1 MRYLHFILATL
12 LAPVAFNAMAES
24 SHTMNHSQH
33 MATMAE
39 PHSVNPQ
46 EAGQAGFAAIAEV
59 VKLLESDADTDWSTV
74 NINALREHLL
84 DMNHLVMGAAVEEQA
99 IDGGMR
105 FNVTGQGK
113 VLNAIHNMVPAHTNE
128 LNKMPDFSATTESIE
143 QGTALIIT
151 SNDETTIAKIKGL
164 GFFGLMAIGSHHQ
177 AHHYM
182 MATGKNHKT
191 LAKPIAVKSYGK
203 YKRMIHMKDSTG
215 VVKLTDALSSDH
227 LFAVGAVQHGLG
239 EITVVDGKPYL
250 DYGDDGIGNS
260 KNVIP
265 SDEQAV
271 LLVTAEVKQ
280 WQSIKI
286 PDFLSQDKLF
296 EVILSKAKEHGLD
309 VEKPFPFMLEGGFK
323 ELKVHVINGRNP
335 KFAGHGSKEKF
346 FHSAVATKT
355 HQSASVVGFYSA
367 SNQGI
372 YTHPGESWH
381 LHAIIKENNASVHV
395 DGIHT
400 GHTTLRLP
408 AVKY

>member
-12 LAPVAFNAMAES
+12 LTPVAFNAMAES
-24 SHTMNHSQH
+24 NHTTNHSEH

-39 PHSVNPQ
+39 PEKGH
-46 EAGQAGFAAIAEV
+46 EMTAA
-59 VKLLESDADTDWSTV
+59 
-74 NINALREHLL
+74 
-84 DMNHLVMGAAVEEQA
+84 
-99 IDGGMR
+99 
-105 FNVTGQGK
+105 
-113 VLNAIHNMVPAHTNE
+113 
-128 LNKMPDFSATTESIE
+128 
-143 QGTALIIT
+143 
-151 SNDETTIAKIKGL
+151 
-164 GFFGLMAIGSHHQ
+164 
-177 AHHYM
+177 
-182 MATGKNHKT
+182 GKNHKT

-203 YKRMIHMKDSTG
+203 YKRMIHMKDTTG

-227 LFAVGAVQHGLG
+227 LFAVGAIQHGLG
-239 EITVVDGKPYL
+239 EITVIDGKPYL

-260 KNVIP
+260 KNAIP
-265 SDEQAV
+265 SEEQAV

-280 WQSIKI
+280 WQSVKI

-296 EVILSKAKEHGLD
+296 EIILSKAKEHGLD

-346 FHSAVATKT
+346 YHSMVATKT
-355 HQSASVVGFYSA
+355 HQPASVVGFYSA

-381 LHAIIKENNASVHV
+381 LHAIIEENNASVHI

-400 GHTTLRLP
+400 GGHTTLKLP
-408 AVKY
+408 AVE